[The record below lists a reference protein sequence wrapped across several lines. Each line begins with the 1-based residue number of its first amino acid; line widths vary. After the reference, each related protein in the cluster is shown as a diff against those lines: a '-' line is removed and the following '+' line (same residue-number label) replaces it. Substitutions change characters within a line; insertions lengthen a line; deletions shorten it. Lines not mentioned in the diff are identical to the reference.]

1 MRILRLL
8 FLLFMVVLGTALA
21 LQNAEPVPFDYY
33 FDSQKVPLA
42 LLLVGTL
49 LFGALLGWLSALPWV
64 IRLKTQL
71 GALRKRQKLEQQEL
85 ENLRSL
91 PLKD

>member
-8 FLLFMVVLGTALA
+8 LLLFMVVLGAALA
-21 LQNAEPVPFDYY
+21 LHNAEPVPFDYY
-33 FDSQKVPLA
+33 FDSQSIPLA
-42 LLLVGTL
+42 LLLGGAL
-49 LFGALLGWLSALPWV
+49 LLGALLGWLSALPWV
-64 IRLKTQL
+64 IRLRTQL
-71 GALRKRQKLEQQEL
+71 GTLRKRQKLERQEL

>member
-8 FLLFMVVLGTALA
+8 LLLLMMVLGAALA
-21 LQNAEPVPFDYY
+21 LQNADPVPFDYY

-42 LLLVGTL
+42 LLLVGAL

-64 IRLKTQL
+64 IRLKAQVSSL
-71 GALRKRQKLEQQEL
+71 KRRQKLASQEL
-85 ENLRSL
+85 DNLRSL